1 MENKWEKS
9 KLLSPKIFEAYN
21 NDKYFFVYRDD
32 STILFLI
39 SKDKKISYAIPK
51 KYSEIIDDK
60 YYINDIEKL
69 IPISCKAKDKY
80 ENFVLKNLF
89 KK

>member
-1 MENKWEKS
+1 MEKKWKKS
-9 KLLSPKIFEAYN
+9 KLIIPEYFEAYHN
-21 NDKYFFVYRDD
+21 GKYFFVYRDS

-51 KYSEIIDDK
+51 KYSELIDDK
-60 YYINDIEKL
+60 YYITNIEKL
-69 IPISCKAKDKY
+69 IPISCKTKDKY

-89 KK
+89 